1 MCVTCLN
8 LHFTFLSQH
17 SYMYWQNDGESKD
30 YYQCPQYYPSDL
42 AICFFKLSHAKH
54 PKIGTITTHQTSS
67 TTPKLAF
74 CEAQHKA
81 E

>member
-1 MCVTCLN
+1 
-8 LHFTFLSQH
+8 
-17 SYMYWQNDGESKD
+17 MYWQNDGESKD

-42 AICFFKLSHAKH
+42 AICFSKLSHAKH

-74 CEAQHKA
+74 AKHNTKLSDVLGLQLQPKCS
-81 E
+81 